1 MKAALRAI
9 VFAGCAL
16 VAFPERASA
25 ADWWGWLESFSGPG
39 PWHLYDSFQA
49 ELCPRFPKSKTMS
62 DGTQQPK
69 IATFTSVD
77 RGRLEPC
84 FGMEYRRFE
93 TADPDPL
100 VGAEV
105 SARFYEWGVYFPIDK
120 AVTVGA
126 DIGFVRFSSP
136 GKVSYKGVLSPV
148 ATLKPLRLIRE
159 WRNRESRW
167 FSVLQVQVGG
177 SFIMGSLT
185 GADFGIAP
193 EKVDTNWEF
202 VKSWGFV
209 IDAGE
214 IFGLYKK

>member
-1 MKAALRAI
+1 MA
-9 VFAGCAL
+9 
-16 VAFPERASA
+16 
-25 ADWWGWLESFSGPG
+25 
-39 PWHLYDSFQA
+39 
-49 ELCPRFPKSKTMS
+49 
-62 DGTQQPK
+62 DGTEQPK

-93 TADPDPL
+93 SADPDPL
-100 VGAEV
+100 VGAQV

-126 DIGFVRFSSP
+126 DIGFVRFGSP

-148 ATLKPLRLIRE
+148 ATLKPLRLVRE
-159 WRNRESRW
+159 WRNSKSRW
-167 FSVLQVQVGG
+167 FSVLQVQAGG
-177 SFIMGSLT
+177 SFIMGALT

-193 EKVDTNWEF
+193 EKVDSNWEF

-214 IFGLYKK
+214 IFGLSK